1 MRILVTAQWL
11 FEVTGSPAQLGL
23 IGAVQLIV
31 QIPALLWGGALADYM
46 NRKHLVSAAH
56 AVTLVV
62 LLVLGFLAAA
72 GTLSVW
78 QVYVAIGITAA
89 TQVISQPAAAALTPT
104 VVPRRHLMLAITG
117 ETATM
122 NAGSILAPLL
132 FAGVAEVFGLTAAF
146 FVAAGA
152 NAPPPPPPPLLP
164 PPRPGPPAP
173 QRLTLLRGRAGRPPP
188 AAALPLFIRARGQ
201 VAQAPE
207 GSTVRRV
214 WEGFLFVIRHPIL
227 PGLFLLDIG
236 ITVVSFYREIL
247 PVIAKGLFKGGAG
260 AVGVLGSANSAGAV
274 AGSFGALFF
283 AGYRS
288 KGMLVIYASLG
299 YAVVLL
305 LFSNVTALWA
315 GAITI
320 ALIGLADAVT
330 VAVRQTTVQLTTPDD
345 MRGRASA
352 FLVLAAVTANNIG
365 TLWVGLWSFW
375 IGERAT
381 MMLGAF
387 LAFGAT
393 LLIWRLWRPLREY
406 RYP

>member
-1 MRILVTAQWL
+1 MRPWAAFTFRDYRYLWAANLSTVVSRWMRILVTAQWL
-11 FEVTGSPAQLGL
+11 FEATGSPAQLGL
-23 IGAVQLIV
+23 IGGVQLVV

-46 NRKHLVSAAH
+46 NRKRLVAVAH
-56 AVTLVV
+56 AVTLAV
-62 LLVLGFLAAA
+62 LLALGFLSA
-72 GTLSVW
+72 GGLLSVW
-78 QVYVAIGITAA
+78 QVYVAIGITGA
-89 TQVISQPAAAALTPT
+89 TQVISQPAAAALTPA
-104 VVPRRHLMLAITG
+104 VVPRRHVMLAITSD
-117 ETATM
+117 TATM

-132 FAGVAEVFGLTAAF
+132 FAGVAEGAGLTAAF

-152 NAPPPPPPPLLP
+152 
-164 PPRPGPPAP
+164 
-173 QRLTLLRGRAGRPPP
+173 TVP

-201 VAQAPE
+201 VEQLPE

-247 PVIAKGLFKGGAG
+247 PVLAKGLFKGGAG

-288 KGMLVIYASLG
+288 KGMLVIYASLA
-299 YAVVLL
+299 YAVTLL
-305 LFSNVTALWA
+305 VFSNVTALWA
-315 GAITI
+315 GGITI
-320 ALIGLADAVT
+320 ALLGAADAVT
-330 VAVRQTTVQLTTPDD
+330 VAIRQTTVQLTTPDE

-365 TLWVGLWSFW
+365 TLWVGLWSALV
-375 IGERAT
+375 GEVAT
-381 MMLGAF
+381 MTMGAF
-387 LAFGAT
+387 IAFGAT
-393 LLIWRLWRPLREY
+393 VLIWRVWRPLREY

>member
-1 MRILVTAQWL
+1 MRPWAAFTFRDYRYLWATGLATVVSRWMRILVTAQWL
-11 FEVTGSPAQLGL
+11 FEETDSAALLGF
-23 IGAVQLIV
+23 IGGVQLVV

-46 NRKHLVSAAH
+46 NRKHLVAVAH
-56 AVTLVV
+56 TVTFAV
-62 LLVLGFLAAA
+62 LLALGLLAAA
-72 GTLSVW
+72 DLLTVW

-89 TQVISQPAAAALTPT
+89 TQVISQPAAAALTPA

-132 FAGVAEVFGLTAAF
+132 FAGVAEWFGLTAAF
-146 FVAAGA
+146 FVAAGTTA
-152 NAPPPPPPPLLP
+152 
-164 PPRPGPPAP
+164 
-173 QRLTLLRGRAGRPPP
+173 P
-188 AAALPLFIRARGQ
+188 AALLPLFIHARGQ
-201 VAQAPE
+201 VEQRAE

-288 KGMLVIYASLG
+288 KGMLVIYASLA

-305 LFSNVTALWA
+305 VFSNVTVLWA

-320 ALIGLADAVT
+320 ALLGLADAVT
-330 VAVRQTTVQLTTPDD
+330 VAVRQTTVQLTTPDH
-345 MRGRASA
+345 MRGRATA
-352 FLVLAAVTANNIG
+352 FLVLAAVTANNVG
-365 TLWVGLWSFW
+365 TLWVGLWSEW
-375 IGERAT
+375 IGEAAT
-381 MMLGAF
+381 MTLGAF

-393 LLIWRLWRPLREY
+393 LLIWRMWRPLREY

>member
-11 FEVTGSPAQLGL
+11 FEATGSPAQLGL
-23 IGAVQLIV
+23 IGGVQLVV

-46 NRKHLVSAAH
+46 NRKRLVAVAH
-56 AVTLVV
+56 AVTLAV
-62 LLVLGFLAAA
+62 LLALGFLSA
-72 GTLSVW
+72 GGLLSVW
-78 QVYVAIGITAA
+78 QVYVAIGITGA
-89 TQVISQPAAAALTPT
+89 TQVISQPAAAALTPA
-104 VVPRRHLMLAITG
+104 VVPRRHVMLAITSD
-117 ETATM
+117 TATM

-132 FAGVAEVFGLTAAF
+132 FAGVAEGAGLTAAF

-152 NAPPPPPPPLLP
+152 
-164 PPRPGPPAP
+164 
-173 QRLTLLRGRAGRPPP
+173 TVP
-188 AAALPLFIRARGQ
+188 AAVLPLFIRARGQ
-201 VAQAPE
+201 VERLPE

-247 PVIAKGLFKGGAG
+247 PVLAKGLFKGGAG

-288 KGMLVIYASLG
+288 KGMLVIYASLA
-299 YAVVLL
+299 YAVTLL
-305 LFSNVTALWA
+305 VFSNVTALWA
-315 GAITI
+315 GGITI
-320 ALIGLADAVT
+320 ALLGAADAVT
-330 VAVRQTTVQLTTPDD
+330 VAIRQTTVQLTTPDE

-365 TLWVGLWSFW
+365 TLWVGLWSAL
-375 IGERAT
+375 IGEVAT
-381 MMLGAF
+381 MTMGAF
-387 LAFGAT
+387 IAFGAT
-393 LLIWRLWRPLREY
+393 VLIWRVWRPLREY